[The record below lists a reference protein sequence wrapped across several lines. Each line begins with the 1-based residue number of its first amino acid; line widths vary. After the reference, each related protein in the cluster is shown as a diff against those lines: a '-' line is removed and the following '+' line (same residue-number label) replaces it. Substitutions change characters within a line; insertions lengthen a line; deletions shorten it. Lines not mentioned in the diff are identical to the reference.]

1 MSLQTARVSRTASAA
16 TVIMSVAPSVRTR
29 PFTRRRPSFLWR
41 HTGITSPFG
50 LTVPPRAI
58 QAAGSLTR
66 QHHQSLR
73 RMSQWELETRSCGI
87 ATGLLLTMA
96 GSSARTH
103 RRLSCIRRR
112 RRHPRHHRR
121 LEFLWHRRLRRRRRH
136 HRLLRLH
143 RPHLRMPPHPTR
155 RTLRSSPAL
164 STVTLTQTA
173 RASRMVSAD
182 GNNER
187 CTVTANRLLYATAT
201 TSQLRHTGTSPS
213 TPTAR
218 PRATGRNAPRNVAM
232 AAGDSF
238 LWSTDYSV
246 TYGGFVIC
254 ASDNA
259 LFPPPPSPSP
269 PPPSPPPPPLPSP
282 PPPAPSPPQPPL
294 SPAPTSTY
302 WSVLSGTQYCHV
314 SSDGTCVTDGI
325 GRHGNNER
333 CTIRANSAF
342 YATATEFFVEYYFDR
357 ITIYTNGTA
366 TRYTGSG
373 RGPVNVAMVGGS
385 TF

>member
-16 TVIMSVAPSVRTR
+16 TVTTSVAPSVQTR

-103 RRLSCIRRR
+103 RRLSSIRRR
-112 RRHPRHHRR
+112 RRHHPHHRR
-121 LEFLWHRRLRRRRRH
+121 LEFLWHRRLRRHRRH

-143 RPHLRMPPHPTR
+143 RPHLRMPPLPTR

-182 GNNER
+182 
-187 CTVTANRLLYATAT
+187 TAT
-201 TSQLRHTGTSPS
+201 TNAARSRPTACFTRPPPTSQLRHTGTTSPS

-218 PRATGRNAPRNVAM
+218 PRAT
-232 AAGDSF
+232 
-238 LWSTDYSV
+238 L
-246 TYGGFVIC
+246 GGTRHATWQWPQAI
-254 ASDNA
+254 
-259 LFPPPPSPSP
+259 PS
-269 PPPSPPPPPLPSP
+269 
-282 PPPAPSPPQPPL
+282 
-294 SPAPTSTY
+294 
-302 WSVLSGTQYCHV
+302 
-314 SSDGTCVTDGI
+314 
-325 GRHGNNER
+325 
-333 CTIRANSAF
+333 
-342 YATATEFFVEYYFDR
+342 
-357 ITIYTNGTA
+357 
-366 TRYTGSG
+366 SG
-373 RGPVNVAMVGGS
+373 RQITA
-385 TF
+385 